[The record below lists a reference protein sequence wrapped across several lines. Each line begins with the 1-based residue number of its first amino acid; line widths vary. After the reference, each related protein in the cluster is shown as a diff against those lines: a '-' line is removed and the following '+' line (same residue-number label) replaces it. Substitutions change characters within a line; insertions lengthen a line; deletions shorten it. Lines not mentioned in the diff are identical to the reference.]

1 MTFRDRIQPQL
12 RDWYDASAGFDF
24 EHLEEFVPSATPQ
37 NWPTCGRTPR

>member
-24 EHLEEFVPSATPQ
+24 EHLEPQ